1 MTLEQ
6 LYALTSAG
14 FTKSDILSM
23 IAPPQTP
30 APAPAPASGQVAG
43 QGTVPMPAPAP
54 APAPALNGAGFN
66 QNLFNPV
73 DAKQEQ
79 LWQAGMQAGGQ
90 QVNFNALNNSID
102 NLTRAVQANGI
113 LNTNINS
120 NPQPTVDDMLAEI
133 ISPTK
138 NRGV

>member
-43 QGTVPMPAPAP
+43 QGTVPMP